1 MILSIT
7 SADGYYIKEKRHTK
21 LVLKIERLISVLE
34 NLCEYDVREIE
45 ELTLYFGQEAYM
57 EKNGDEDDTYFTLY
71 HVLTN
76 EEFEEVDIELD
87 WDEDDEEGLK
97 RCFLS
102 YGRCMGKNQ
111 LSGRLIIREKVPCF
125 FSNKALLILF

>member
-1 MILSIT
+1 
-7 SADGYYIKEKRHTK
+7 
-21 LVLKIERLISVLE
+21 
-34 NLCEYDVREIE
+34 
-45 ELTLYFGQEAYM
+45 M
-57 EKNGDEDDTYFTLY
+57 EKTGDEDDTYFTLY

-102 YGRCMGKNQ
+102 YGEMYGEEP
-111 LSGRLIIREKVPCF
+111 IEW
-125 FSNKALLILF
+125 